1 MRSKQEY
8 SMGEKKWFQSKTIIA
23 GVIAVVLGIYDAASA
38 GLSAGCG
45 TAEALCY
52 HLPMV
57 PTWVFSLLGAFGIY
71 GRTVSNTVIK

>member
-1 MRSKQEY
+1 MDS
-8 SMGEKKWFQSKTIIA
+8 KKWFQSKTIIS
-23 GVIAVVLGIYDAASA
+23 GVIAVLLGVYDAASA

-57 PTWVFSLLGAFGIY
+57 PAWVFSILAAFGIY
-71 GRTVSNTVIK
+71 GRTSATTVIK